1 MFVSA
6 TLVGRSLVLSLSKP
20 SLWADTA
27 RGWFWWVRHGMQD
40 YIAMVVK
47 YAHPHNKRENVK
59 NISPPFMGVCA
70 CFGVFIIYLFI
81 FHSSLSWSGCKV
93 YAEHSCQNTFK
104 LHGGYCTVIQSIKG
118 GWSWPLRKGEI
129 TQLKTISCWFSTSD
143 LQKFKRV

>member
-81 FHSSLSWSGCKV
+81 PFFPILV
-93 YAEHSCQNTFK
+93 R
-104 LHGGYCTVIQSIKG
+104 LQSICRALMPKHIQITRWILYSYSEYQG
-118 GWSWPLRKGEI
+118 RVKSTASERWNYATKNHFLLVFNVWSSEI
-129 TQLKTISCWFSTSD
+129 
-143 LQKFKRV
+143 